1 MAKKKQERT
10 ETVKSNYGTVKVFAF
25 WGLALTGLAGL
36 LSFVF
41 GLLTKLDIIV
51 GWGNRAA
58 SICSL
63 VAQIALL
70 ISVWISAWDY
80 VKHKTKAF
88 KIIYIVILILSILG
102 LVGVGVSVF

>member
-1 MAKKKQERT
+1 MAKKK
-10 ETVKSNYGTVKVFAF
+10 ETTTVGKSNYSLVKGFAF

-36 LSFVF
+36 LGFIF

-63 VAQIALL
+63 IAQIALL
-70 ISVWISAWDY
+70 ISVWVAAWDY
-80 VKHKTKAF
+80 AKHKSKIF
-88 KIIYIVILILSILG
+88 KIIYWIVLILSILG
-102 LVGVGVSVF
+102 VVGVGVNVF